1 MPLAKPLSYMEQM
14 SNADIATGILKTPLK
29 IDFHR
34 SLLDTTACE
43 TFTELIVTDKS
54 HPYVIGAHLTVKGA
68 SISAID
74 LLVAD
79 ADDWLFNADNYL
91 KYSTSENWA
100 PVPRASRSTTCQL
113 LAAANAYLDVFNDNS
128 TPVPW
133 GTPCNR
139 LEGGAHTGN
148 GSPTDSCN
156 VGVPSG
162 MHILNR
168 RFIVDEEMNAVDV
181 LDRFIKETGAPDS
194 HLFRLENGKIR
205 YVHTITI
212 CLEENCGFRVGP
224 GEGKPPAGGESGAAG
239 AGASART
246 RARHFLRFENHSRLQ
261 RHPRYLPWARTIASA
276 HCAETA
282 RLCRRRADDFSSESR
297 RHAARFD
304 DAKMPCEAHEACR
317 ACLVSSRQRS
327 WSTIQTTTTATS
339 WWMAVSS
346 A

>member
-1 MPLAKPLSYMEQM
+1 VDSYITAQTRGQASAMSLATPLSYMEQM
-14 SNADIATGILKTPLK
+14 RKADLATGILKTPLK

-43 TFTELIVTDKS
+43 TFTEVIVTDKS
-54 HPYVIGAHLTVKGA
+54 HPYVIGAHLTVKDA
-68 SISAID
+68 RIAAID

-91 KYSTSENWA
+91 KYSTSENWS
-100 PVPRASRSTTCQL
+100 PVPPAARSTRAQL

-139 LEGGAHTGN
+139 LEGGAHTGT

-168 RFIVDEEMNAVDV
+168 RLIVDEELNAVDV
-181 LDRFIKETGAPDS
+181 LDRFISETGAPDS

-212 CLEENCGFRVGP
+212 CLEPNCGFPVR
-224 GEGKPPAGGESGAAG
+224 AGGPRSGAAPQPP
-239 AGASART
+239 AAPASR
-246 RARHFLRFENHSRLQ
+246 
-261 RHPRYLPWARTIASA
+261 P
-276 HCAETA
+276 
-282 RLCRRRADDFSSESR
+282 
-297 RHAARFD
+297 
-304 DAKMPCEAHEACR
+304 
-317 ACLVSSRQRS
+317 
-327 WSTIQTTTTATS
+327 
-339 WWMAVSS
+339 
-346 A
+346 

>member
-1 MPLAKPLSYMEQM
+1 MKPTLLRVVVAAALVAVAAKASAQARCTRADLQKAVDSYITAQTRGQASAMSLARPLIYMEQM

-43 TFTELIVTDKS
+43 TFTEVVVTDKS
-54 HPYVIGAHLTVKGA
+54 HPYVIGAHLSVQGRN
-68 SISAID
+68 ISAID
-74 LLVAD
+74 LLVSD

-91 KYSTSENWA
+91 KYTTRENWS
-100 PVPRASRSTTCQL
+100 PVPAASRSTRAQL

-139 LEGGAHTGN
+139 LEGGAHSGT

-156 VGVPSG
+156 VGVPTG
-162 MHILNR
+162 MLILER
-168 RFIVDEEMNAVDV
+168 RFIVDEELNAVDV

-212 CLEENCGFRVGP
+212 CLEENCGFPRRG
-224 GEGKPPAGGESGAAG
+224 GGAQPPAGRTGQPAAPAPG
-239 AGASART
+239 AGAVT
-246 RARHFLRFENHSRLQ
+246 P
-261 RHPRYLPWARTIASA
+261 PRP
-276 HCAETA
+276 
-282 RLCRRRADDFSSESR
+282 
-297 RHAARFD
+297 
-304 DAKMPCEAHEACR
+304 
-317 ACLVSSRQRS
+317 
-327 WSTIQTTTTATS
+327 
-339 WWMAVSS
+339 
-346 A
+346 

>member
-1 MPLAKPLSYMEQM
+1 MNRVVSLVALAVALNVTVNAAAQERCTRATLQKAVDSYIAAQTKGQASLMSLAKPLTYMEQM
-14 SNADIATGILKTPLK
+14 SSADIATGILKTPLK

-43 TFTELIVTDKS
+43 TFTEVIVTDKS
-54 HPYVIGAHLTVKGA
+54 HPYVIGAHLTVKGG

-100 PVPRASRSTTCQL
+100 PVPPASRATRAEL

-139 LEGGAHTGN
+139 LEGGAHTGA

-156 VGVPSG
+156 AGVPSG
-162 MHILNR
+162 MLILKR

-212 CLEENCGFRVGP
+212 CLEENCGFPRR
-224 GEGKPPAGGESGAAG
+224 AGG
-239 AGASART
+239 R
-246 RARHFLRFENHSRLQ
+246 N
-261 RHPRYLPWARTIASA
+261 
-276 HCAETA
+276 
-282 RLCRRRADDFSSESR
+282 
-297 RHAARFD
+297 
-304 DAKMPCEAHEACR
+304 
-317 ACLVSSRQRS
+317 
-327 WSTIQTTTTATS
+327 
-339 WWMAVSS
+339 
-346 A
+346 

>member
-1 MPLAKPLSYMEQM
+1 MRKTFLRIAVLAGLVVVAADASAQTRCTRADLQKAVDSYIAAQTKGQASLMSLAKPLSYMEQM
-14 SNADIATGILKTPLK
+14 RNADITTGILNRPLT

-43 TFTELIVTDKS
+43 TFTEVIVTDKR
-54 HPYVIGAHLTVKGA
+54 HPYVIGAHLTVKG
-68 SISAID
+68 SGISAID

-91 KYSTSENWA
+91 KYTTSENWA
-100 PVPRASRSTTCQL
+100 PVPPPSRSTRAQL

-156 VGVPSG
+156 AGVPSG

-168 RFIVDEEMNAVDV
+168 RFVVDEEANAVDV
-181 LDRFIKETGAPDS
+181 LDRFISETGAPDS

-212 CLEENCGFRVGP
+212 CLDENGGFP
-224 GEGKPPAGGESGAAG
+224 
-239 AGASART
+239 
-246 RARHFLRFENHSRLQ
+246 
-261 RHPRYLPWARTIASA
+261 
-276 HCAETA
+276 
-282 RLCRRRADDFSSESR
+282 RRATGARPGGAPPSPAPSATGV
-297 RHAARFD
+297 AAPVR
-304 DAKMPCEAHEACR
+304 P
-317 ACLVSSRQRS
+317 
-327 WSTIQTTTTATS
+327 
-339 WWMAVSS
+339 
-346 A
+346 

>member
-1 MPLAKPLSYMEQM
+1 MKRALVSVVMASGLLGIAAESGAQARCTRADLQKAVDSYVVAQTKGQASAMPLATPLVYMEQM
-14 SNADIATGILKTPLK
+14 RAADIATGILKAPLK

-34 SLLDTTACE
+34 SLLDTTSCE
-43 TFTELIVTDKS
+43 TFTEVIVTDKS
-54 HPYVIGAHLTVKGA
+54 HPYVLGVHLTVTGGR
-68 SISAID
+68 ISAID
-74 LLVAD
+74 TLVAD
-79 ADDWLFNADNYL
+79 ADDWLFNADGYL
-91 KYSTSENWA
+91 KYSTAENWN
-100 PVPRASRSTTCQL
+100 PVPAGSRSTRVAL

-181 LDRFIKETGAPDS
+181 LDRFISETGAPDS

-212 CLEENCGFRVGP
+212 CLEPNCGFPRPARGGQPAASTQPAQSP
-224 GEGKPPAGGESGAAG
+224 G
-239 AGASART
+239 AR
-246 RARHFLRFENHSRLQ
+246 
-261 RHPRYLPWARTIASA
+261 
-276 HCAETA
+276 
-282 RLCRRRADDFSSESR
+282 
-297 RHAARFD
+297 
-304 DAKMPCEAHEACR
+304 
-317 ACLVSSRQRS
+317 
-327 WSTIQTTTTATS
+327 
-339 WWMAVSS
+339 
-346 A
+346 